1 MLMKMCIIT
10 SYSQPDYIRAKT
22 LRAAVNTLE
31 DVEVIVTKNSHTG
44 LLRYFEVFWKVLKLR
59 FAANPDMYL
68 LTFRGYEML
77 VPIRL
82 ISLGK
87 TLIYDEFV
95 NPIEWVALEKRQV
108 EAKQNS
114 GKMYANVVTLFSKL
128 VIFVVSS
135 EFFKW
140 FYRLL
145 VNSVD
150 LVLADTDSHA
160 KASAEITGVKRS
172 KIMGIHVGTD
182 EATFKASP
190 STEGKNKEFTV
201 FYYGNMLPLHG
212 LDYVIE
218 AARAMKD
225 EAIKFVLVGGNSK
238 VAKNVATATKS
249 GANIEYHEW
258 VKFEKL
264 PAMMQQADLCLAGP
278 FGNTFQAQYVI
289 TGKAYQYLAMG
300 RPTLIGDNEES
311 HHFTNKKNVL
321 IVPQA
326 DTDALVDTLRWA
338 MQNKEELATIGSE
351 GRKLYE
357 EKFSLPHIAEQLQAA
372 LSLATK

>member
-1 MLMKMCIIT
+1 MKLCIIT
-10 SYSQPDYIRAKT
+10 CYNQPDYIRTKT
-22 LRAAVNTLE
+22 LRAAANSLE
-31 DVEVIVTKNSHTG
+31 GIEVMTAKNSHTG

-59 FAANPDMYL
+59 LTASPDVYL

-77 VPIRL
+77 LPIRL
-82 ISLGK
+82 LSVGK

-95 NPIEWVALEKRQV
+95 NPIEWVALEQRQV

-114 GKMYANVVTLFSKL
+114 GKMYATVVTLFSKL
-128 VIFVVSS
+128 VVFVVSS
-135 EFFKW
+135 GIFKW

-160 KASAEITGVKRS
+160 KASAQITGVKRS

-182 EATFKASP
+182 EATFKASQ
-190 STEGKNKEFTV
+190 SAEGKNKVFTV

-218 AARAMKD
+218 AASAMK
-225 EAIKFVLVGGNSK
+225 EVAIKFVLVGGNAK
-238 VAKNVATATKS
+238 VAKNVANAVKK

-289 TGKAYQYLAMG
+289 TGKSYQYLAMG
-300 RPTLIGDNEES
+300 RPTLIGENEES
-311 HHFTNKKNVL
+311 HHFINKKNVL

-326 DTDALVDTLRWA
+326 DTGALVSTLHWA
-338 MQNKEELATIGSE
+338 MRHKKELSTIGSE

-357 EKFSLPHIAEQLQAA
+357 EKFSLPHIAEQLQVALNLAA
-372 LSLATK
+372 K

>member
-1 MLMKMCIIT
+1 MKLCIIT
-10 SYSQPDYIRAKT
+10 CYNQPDYIRAKT
-22 LRAAVNTLE
+22 LRVAANTLE
-31 DVEVIVTKNSHTG
+31 DVEVIVAKNSHTG

-59 FAANPDMYL
+59 FTVNPDVYL

-77 VPIRL
+77 LPIRL
-82 ISLGK
+82 LSAGK
-87 TLIYDEFV
+87 TMIYDEFV
-95 NPIEWVALEKRQV
+95 NPIEWVALEQRQV

-114 GKMYANVVTLFSKL
+114 GKTYATVVTLFSKL
-128 VIFVVSS
+128 VVFVVSS
-135 EFFKW
+135 GLFKW
-140 FYRLL
+140 FYRGL

-172 KIMGIHVGTD
+172 KVMGIHVGTD
-182 EATFKASP
+182 ETTFKKSQ
-190 STEGKNKEFTV
+190 STEGKNQEFTV

-218 AARAMKD
+218 SASVMKG
-225 EAIKFVLVGGNSK
+225 EAVKFVLVGGNSK
-238 VAKNVATATKS
+238 VAKNVSNAVKN
-249 GANIEYHEW
+249 GAKIEYHEW

-289 TGKAYQYLAMG
+289 TGKSYQYLAMG
-300 RPTLIGDNEES
+300 RPTMIGENEES
-311 HHFTNKKNVL
+311 HNFVNKKNVL
-321 IVPQA
+321 IVPKA
-326 DTDALVDTLRWA
+326 DTDALVDMLHWA
-338 MQNKEELATIGSE
+338 MQNKEELSTIGSE

-357 EKFSLPHIAEQLQAA
+357 EKFSLPHIAEQLKNA